1 MLVCRIVLLSVL
13 SSVTARYTE
22 DTGPYSSGVVGR
34 WEGKG
39 RRVSRGAAVAMALR
53 CSLWPLYRWPPG
65 RRRSKPRPPPCRRCS
80 GSHGRRR
87 VWLPRR
93 TEAPLPARSSV
104 PRPRRNRPLIA
115 TPIPRSSSPL
125 PTVEHVSLQT
135 LAHSLIYPIHTY
147 QQPFCRTPSLRSGG
161 MNQRRFAHVQGTVS
175 RTCTTYDGPSCSSD
189 DPCHL
194 KGSYGRFEGDTDTDR

>member
-53 CSLWPLYRWPPG
+53 CRLWPRYQWPPR

-80 GSHGRRR
+80 GSHVRRR
-87 VWLPRR
+87 VWLPKR
-93 TEAPLPARSSV
+93 TEAPLAVRSSV
-104 PRPRRNRPLIA
+104 PDPRRNQLPAAI
-115 TPIPRSSSPL
+115 PIPRSSSTL
-125 PTVEHVSLQT
+125 PTVEHVSLET
-135 LAHSLIYPIHTY
+135 LAHSLSTLYGLSSNHSAATLSLGAD
-147 QQPFCRTPSLRSGG
+147 RTSRRGVAGVRTAAVLERSGW
-161 MNQRRFAHVQGTVS
+161 
-175 RTCTTYDGPSCSSD
+175 P
-189 DPCHL
+189 
-194 KGSYGRFEGDTDTDR
+194 